1 MFKNICLSFYT
12 LRSRDFIGSCEFHPY
27 INFSWSF
34 QPVLGKL
41 WLLLNPQGILQLHCL
56 WVSTGQILCFE
67 AFHFS
72 SLAAIW
78 LLTFG
83 FMTFILFLLSSS
95 MLIYPS
101 YVQYQFKILS
111 WEFIG
116 KPLWNGHQK
125 TSCSSPRTSLK
136 ISSSFTTM
144 CAIFVLKVL

>member
-1 MFKNICLSFYT
+1 MFKNICLIVYYT
-12 LRSRDFIGSCEFHPY
+12 LLLGFHWQFWVSPVY
-27 INFSWSF
+27 QF
-34 QPVLGKL
+34 QLIISICFRKTMVTS
-41 WLLLNPQGILQLHCL
+41 QQLHCS
-56 WVSTGQILCFE
+56 WVSTCQILCFE

-95 MLIYPS
+95 LLISPS
-101 YVQYQFKILS
+101 YVQYQFKTLP

-125 TSCSSPRTSLK
+125 TSCSSTRTSLK

-144 CAIFVLKVL
+144 CAICVLKAL